1 MWLEHPTSAQE
12 VVGSIPIWNSEF
24 FFSVLLSTHNIISF
38 KIQIMRR

>member
-12 VVGSIPIWNSEF
+12 VVGSIPIWN